1 MPFVS
6 LSPTWLRSSRSDD
19 AEMVVF
25 GQRHKA
31 LDADLVRTIHGF
43 DALLV
48 LTGSTASANLL
59 ALALHALPAG
69 NLTFAGGIERSVAN
83 LDLTLSLVMAD
94 GQAIWRDAGPSQLER
109 MRRRAVGEQLFA
121 AAKHDRHCEDAHSVD
136 QVIGEQRVDEFG
148 TALGDE
154 VRAVFLLQALHG
166 GDVAQEH
173 GARPARLDLA

>member
-48 LTGSTASANLL
+48 LTGSTASANL
-59 ALALHALPAG
+59 
-69 NLTFAGGIERSVAN
+69 
-83 LDLTLSLVMAD
+83 
-94 GQAIWRDAGPSQLER
+94 
-109 MRRRAVGEQLFA
+109 
-121 AAKHDRHCEDAHSVD
+121 
-136 QVIGEQRVDEFG
+136 
-148 TALGDE
+148 
-154 VRAVFLLQALHG
+154 
-166 GDVAQEH
+166 
-173 GARPARLDLA
+173 